1 MWFTNKRLIE
11 TLEHQITDLKQR
23 ILALERENSRLVD
36 RLLAKYGVPEAQ
48 SSVPSITSKTVE
60 SLLSTA
66 AMVEEDEK
74 SPELTDNRKQEPV
87 DEFAS

>member
-1 MWFTNKRLIE
+1 MWSTNNRLIE
-11 TLEHQITDLKQR
+11 ALESQITDLKNR
-23 ILALERENSRLVD
+23 IVVLERENSRLVD
-36 RLLAKYGVPEAQ
+36 RLLAKYGVPEAN
-48 SSVPSITSKTVE
+48 VPNINSRAVE

-66 AMVEEDEK
+66 AMFEEDEK

>member
-1 MWFTNKRLIE
+1 MWFTNNRLIE
-11 TLEHQITDLKQR
+11 TLESQITDLKNR
-23 ILALERENSRLVD
+23 IAALERENSRLVD
-36 RLLAKYGVPEAQ
+36 RLLAKYGVPEAN
-48 SSVPSITSKTVE
+48 VPNITSRAVE

-66 AMVEEDEK
+66 AMFEEDEK

>member
-1 MWFTNKRLIE
+1 MWFTNKKLIVH
-11 TLEHQITDLKQR
+11 LESQIISLQNR
-23 ILALERENSRLVD
+23 ITALERENSRLVD
-36 RLLAKYGVPEAQ
+36 RLLAKHGVPEAP
-48 SSVPSITSKTVE
+48 SNVPSITSKTVE

-66 AMVEEDEK
+66 AMFEEDEK